1 MSNSISTETHQQAA
15 RAFIRL
21 LEIMDTLR
29 EQCPWD
35 KKQTFQTLRTLTIEE
50 TYELADAIVEKD
62 LDGIREE
69 VGDLLLHMAFYA
81 RLGKEAGAFD
91 MEQCIDDI
99 CDKLI
104 RRHPH
109 IYGDVSVSDADEVK
123 RNWESLKKQ
132 EGKTS
137 ILSGVPDALPALVK
151 AVRLQDKTRQV
162 GFEWENA
169 GQVWEKVEEEMR
181 EFRSVIDADVSEEEK
196 MDEFG
201 DILFSLVNFARFQG
215 IDPELALERINKKF
229 IRRFRFIEKHAD
241 KPLAEMTLAEM
252 DTLWNEAKQREQK
265 PGNPVA

>member
-1 MSNSISTETHQQAA
+1 
-15 RAFIRL
+15 
-21 LEIMDTLR
+21 MDTLR

-35 KKQTFQTLRTLTIEE
+35 KKQTFQSLRTLTIEE
-50 TYELADAIVEKD
+50 TYELADAITEAD
-62 LDGIREE
+62 LEGIREE

-81 RLGKEAGAFD
+81 RLGNEAGAFN
-91 MEQCIDDI
+91 MEQCLDDI
-99 CDKLI
+99 CEKLI

-109 IYGDVSVSDADEVK
+109 IYGDVQVSDADEVK

-132 EGKTS
+132 EGKSS

-162 GFEWENA
+162 GFEWENTD
-169 GQVWEKVEEEMR
+169 QVWEKVEEEMR
-181 EFRSVIDADVSEEEK
+181 EFRSVMDGKVSDAEK

-229 IRRFRFIEKHAD
+229 IRRFRYVEEHAP
-241 KPLAEMTLAEM
+241 KPLTEMTLAEM
-252 DTLWNEAKQREQK
+252 DALWVQAKETESK
-265 PGNPVA
+265 PGNPVT